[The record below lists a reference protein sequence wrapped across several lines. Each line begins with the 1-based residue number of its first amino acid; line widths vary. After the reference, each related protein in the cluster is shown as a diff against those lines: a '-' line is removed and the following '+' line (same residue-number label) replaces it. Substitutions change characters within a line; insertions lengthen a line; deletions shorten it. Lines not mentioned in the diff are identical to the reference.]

1 MSIFNYTLP
10 SGAKFKVVGPASATQ
25 AQADRI
31 FYEQVASGSLVGY
44 ESGQTLTSAASKA
57 VKFELSRLER
67 GTAGVDNPTAL
78 AVVLGLPTV
87 TGIPDLV
94 NVPLTSPINQADIV
108 LAKGG
113 DLVPDPIGPL
123 SGDDVQKLLAQI
135 TNIVDQNADEV
146 TLEKGIGKYGLTAY
160 QLEQAGYVKPGTS
173 AKYLSNDP
181 NSFVDTMNTPSVWTG
196 LGGVTSLD
204 TILANEALQNSI
216 QTDLMKSGF
225 ESLQAAGVIR
235 TVPSAQTKA
244 SQGTIY
250 TNNGLQTFSS
260 LAQLGGSLALSLLSR
275 PGSFQLPNL
284 STIASGVTNSLTS
297 GLSSLGGLA
306 NLNIAGIGSGVT
318 GITNQITGQIGALV
332 ANASKFG
339 SDATA
344 LWAGSGGL
352 GNVSAL
358 TGSLNNIAGGSLTN
372 LAGGITGSLQSLTG
386 GFGSSLNGIT
396 SNLTNLVPG
405 SLGNLTGSM
414 DVLGKASQF
423 ATNFNNPL
431 SSLNSLP
438 SIGAIQGQLSGQL
451 TNLQGQL
458 SGQLTNIQGQLS
470 GLADNLSSSF
480 ASLADNFSNFDLGSF
495 DLNSFGD
502 LAGGFGDFGGFGGGG
517 GGDLV
522 SGTQVAAGF
531 NNTVNRKTVDAA
543 TKRFIGS
550 NKIPLPAY
558 EYPGFTSVAEQ
569 LDIQQAEAAL
579 QSSNDSGYSTAV

>member
-1 MSIFNYTLP
+1 MEYNQRMSIFNYTLP
-10 SGAKFKVVGPASATQ
+10 SGAKFRVVGPAGATQ
-25 AQADRI
+25 AQADRV

-44 ESGQTLTSAASKA
+44 ETGQTLTSAASKV

-67 GTAGVDNPTAL
+67 GTAGVENPTAL
-78 AVVLGLPTV
+78 AVVLGLPIV
-87 TGIPDLV
+87 TSIPDLV
-94 NVPLTSPINQADIV
+94 NVPLTNPINQADIV

-123 SGDDVQKLLAQI
+123 SSDDVQKLLAQI
-135 TNIVDQNADEV
+135 TNFVNQNANEV

-173 AKYLSNDP
+173 AKYLSNDRD
-181 NSFVDTMNTPSVWTG
+181 SFVNTMNTPSVWTG

-204 TILANEALQNSI
+204 NILADETLQNNI
-216 QTDLMKSGF
+216 QTNLMTIGF
-225 ESLQAAGVIR
+225 NSLQAAGVIR

-284 STIASGVTNSLTS
+284 STIASGVTNGLTS
-297 GLSSLGGLA
+297 GLSNLGGLA
-306 NLNIAGIGSGVT
+306 NLNVAGIGSGVT

-339 SDATA
+339 GDAAA
-344 LWAGSGGL
+344 LWAGAGGL

-358 TGSLNNIAGGSLTN
+358 TGSLTNIAGGSLTN
-372 LAGGITGSLQSLTG
+372 LAGGITGSLQNLTG
-386 GFGSSLNGIT
+386 GFGSSLNGIA
-396 SNLTNLVPG
+396 SNLTNLNPG

-414 DVLGKASQF
+414 DLLGKASQF

-431 SSLNSLP
+431 SSLSSLP
-438 SIGAIQGQLSGQL
+438 SLESL
-451 TNLQGQL
+451 
-458 SGQLTNIQGQLS
+458 QGQLS
-470 GLADNLSSSF
+470 GLASGLSGNFDSLVSS
-480 ASLADNFSNFDLGSF
+480 FSNFD
-495 DLNSFGD
+495 FGGFAD
-502 LAGGFGDFGGFGGGG
+502 FAGGFGDFGGFGGG

-558 EYPGFTSVAEQ
+558 EYPGFTSNAEL

-579 QSSNDSGYSTAV
+579 QSSDNSGFSTAV

>member
-1 MSIFNYTLP
+1 
-10 SGAKFKVVGPASATQ
+10 
-25 AQADRI
+25 
-31 FYEQVASGSLVGY
+31 
-44 ESGQTLTSAASKA
+44 
-57 VKFELSRLER
+57 
-67 GTAGVDNPTAL
+67 
-78 AVVLGLPTV
+78 
-87 TGIPDLV
+87 
-94 NVPLTSPINQADIV
+94 
-108 LAKGG
+108 
-113 DLVPDPIGPL
+113 
-123 SGDDVQKLLAQI
+123 
-135 TNIVDQNADEV
+135 
-146 TLEKGIGKYGLTAY
+146 
-160 QLEQAGYVKPGTS
+160 
-173 AKYLSNDP
+173 
-181 NSFVDTMNTPSVWTG
+181 MNTPSVWTG

-204 TILANEALQNSI
+204 TILADEALQNSI

-235 TVPSAQTKA
+235 TVRSAQTKT

-250 TNNGLQTFSS
+250 TNNGLQAFSS

-306 NLNIAGIGSGVT
+306 NLNVAGIGSSVT
-318 GITNQITGQIGALV
+318 GITNQVTGQIGALV

-344 LWAGSGGL
+344 LWAGAGGL

-358 TGSLNNIAGGSLTN
+358 TGSLTNIAGGSLTN
-372 LAGGITGSLQSLTG
+372 LAGGVTGSLQSLTG

-405 SLGNLTGSM
+405 SLGNLNGSM
-414 DVLGKASQF
+414 DILGKASQF

-438 SIGAIQGQLSGQL
+438 SIGAIQGQLSG
-451 TNLQGQL
+451 
-458 SGQLTNIQGQLS
+458 
-470 GLADNLSSSF
+470 LADNLSGSF

-495 DLNSFGD
+495 DLSSFGD
-502 LAGGFGDFGGFGGGG
+502 LAGGFGDFGGFGGG

-579 QSSNDSGYSTAV
+579 QSSNDSGFSTAV

>member
-78 AVVLGLPTV
+78 AVVLGLPIV

-94 NVPLTSPINQADIV
+94 NVPLTNPINQADIV

-204 TILANEALQNSI
+204 NILADESLQNSI

-235 TVPSAQTKA
+235 TVPSAQTKT

-297 GLSSLGGLA
+297 GLSSLGSLA
-306 NLNIAGIGSGVT
+306 NLNVAGIGSSIT
-318 GITNQITGQIGALV
+318 NITNQVTGQIGALV

-339 SDATA
+339 SSATA
-344 LWAGSGGL
+344 LWAGAGGL

-358 TGSLNNIAGGSLTN
+358 TGSLTNIAGGSLTN

-431 SSLNSLP
+431 SSLGSLP
-438 SIGAIQGQLSGQL
+438 SLGS
-451 TNLQGQL
+451 LQGQL
-458 SGQLTNIQGQLS
+458 TGQLAGLQGQLS
-470 GLADNLSSSF
+470 GLAGDLQGQLSGLASSF
-480 ASLADNFSNFDLGSF
+480 SGGLGDLAGSF
-495 DLNSFGD
+495 GSLGDFGGFGD
-502 LAGGFGDFGGFGGGG
+502 LAGGFGGFGGGG

-579 QSSNDSGYSTAV
+579 QSSNDSGFSTAV

>member
-1 MSIFNYTLP
+1 
-10 SGAKFKVVGPASATQ
+10 
-25 AQADRI
+25 
-31 FYEQVASGSLVGY
+31 
-44 ESGQTLTSAASKA
+44 
-57 VKFELSRLER
+57 
-67 GTAGVDNPTAL
+67 
-78 AVVLGLPTV
+78 
-87 TGIPDLV
+87 
-94 NVPLTSPINQADIV
+94 
-108 LAKGG
+108 
-113 DLVPDPIGPL
+113 
-123 SGDDVQKLLAQI
+123 
-135 TNIVDQNADEV
+135 
-146 TLEKGIGKYGLTAY
+146 
-160 QLEQAGYVKPGTS
+160 
-173 AKYLSNDP
+173 
-181 NSFVDTMNTPSVWTG
+181 
-196 LGGVTSLD
+196 LD
-204 TILANEALQNSI
+204 TILADEALQNSI

-235 TVPSAQTKA
+235 TVPSAQTKT

-297 GLSSLGGLA
+297 GLSNLGGLA
-306 NLNIAGIGSGVT
+306 NLNVAGIGSGIT
-318 GITNQITGQIGALV
+318 GITNQVTGQIGALV

-344 LWAGSGGL
+344 LWAGAGGL

-358 TGSLNNIAGGSLTN
+358 TGSLTNIAGGSLTN
-372 LAGGITGSLQSLTG
+372 LAGGVTGSLQSLTG

-431 SSLNSLP
+431 SSLGSLP
-438 SIGAIQGQLSGQL
+438 SLGSLQGQISGQLS
-451 TNLQGQL
+451 NLQGQL
-458 SGQLTNIQGQLS
+458 SGQLSNLQGQLS
-470 GLADNLSSSF
+470 GLADNFSSSF
-480 ASLADNFSNFDLGSF
+480 ASLAGNFDLS
-495 DLNSFGD
+495 SFGD
-502 LAGGFGDFGGFGGGG
+502 FAGGFGDFGGFGGG

-558 EYPGFTSVAEQ
+558 EYPGFTSNAEQ

-579 QSSNDSGYSTAV
+579 QASDSSGFSTAV